1 MEACSRKLPA
11 RAGRLAS
18 ASVTALLA
26 HAAPISYKFPLPIWL
41 YVLAGG
47 AAVLLSAPAAAFA
60 VKDSTPE
67 ERRGADVYPSVRWL
81 GRPLIVVLTLLLIV
95 AFAGGL
101 FSTTDES
108 KEFFE
113 NPMTVLTWVDF
124 WIGLGIVSWLVGDVW
139 ERVSPLNVAARA
151 LDGVLARRSV
161 EPLAYP
167 ARLGQWPA
175 VALLLVW
182 SWLELIWGPAKE
194 PRTLAL
200 LMLAHIAATLIGCA
214 LFGAEAWLG
223 NVELFSVLART
234 LSRFSPLELRPFV
247 PEEWAAAP
255 VGERTARLRLY
266 GAGLRTDPALPA
278 GGGAFVLAA
287 LATVVFDGWSQ
298 TDRFGSFQQWFYDRW
313 SYLAVHTGVL
323 QTLSMLAVVVV
334 FVGAYLL
341 ITRREA
347 AAYAPTLIPIAAV
360 YFAAHYF
367 AYLLIAGQATLG
379 VIVDP
384 FGHSWNPGG
393 LGEYA
398 LWKGIAPAA
407 LVWWIEIVL
416 IVGGHASAVFAA
428 HRQALQRTTPS
439 RALRAGAPLVGLM
452 VLYTVAGL
460 WVLAQQLKA

>member
-1 MEACSRKLPA
+1 
-11 RAGRLAS
+11 
-18 ASVTALLA
+18 VTALLA
-26 HAAPISYKFPLPIWL
+26 HAAPISYRFPLPIWL

-47 AAVLLSAPAAAFA
+47 AAVLLSAPAAALA
-60 VKDSTPE
+60 VKEGAP
-67 ERRGADVYPSVRWL
+67 ERRGPDVYPKVRWL
-81 GRPLIVVLTLLLIV
+81 GRPLLVLATVLMIV

-124 WIGLGIVSWLVGDVW
+124 WVGLGIVSWLVGDVW
-139 ERVSPLNVAARA
+139 ERVSPLNVGARA
-151 LDGVLARRSV
+151 LDAALARRAV
-161 EPLAYP
+161 QPLAYP

-200 LMLAHIAATLIGCA
+200 MLLAYIVATLVGCA

-223 NVELFSVLART
+223 NVELFSVFART
-234 LSRFSPLELRPFV
+234 LSRFSPVELRPFV
-247 PEEWAAAP
+247 PEVWAATP
-255 VGERTARLRLY
+255 VEERRARLRLY
-266 GAGLRTDPALPA
+266 GAGLRTDPPLPA

-313 SYLAVHTGVL
+313 SYLGVHTGVL

-341 ITRREA
+341 ITRGEA
-347 AAYAPTLIPIAAV
+347 GVYAPTLIPIAGV

-384 FGHSWNPGG
+384 FGHSWNPAG
-393 LGEYA
+393 LGEYD
-398 LWKGIAPAA
+398 LWRGIAPAA
-407 LVWWIEIVL
+407 LVWWIEILL
-416 IVGGHASAVFAA
+416 IVGGHVAAVFAA
-428 HRQALQRTTPS
+428 HRQALIRTSPS
-439 RALRAGAPLVGLM
+439 RALWAGAPLVGLM